1 MDAALQHRLLGDLRE
16 TFTSRIPG
24 GLTEKADARLRRTLE
39 HFAGEVKRIRGV
51 IDEQEVL
58 RETYESMTGWFR
70 RNTDQLMGTV
80 TAPFRPA
87 DVESAVAPDL
97 VPGGGG
103 LRMIGGE
110 RMEGEVDDPL
120 AMFHMATSDMDRFLR
135 PEPSNG
141 APPALPAALKPVE
154 TRAAAVDYTA
164 AALAVPAVP
173 TQPKD
178 FIQKQE
184 DIVKYR
190 EVEYN
195 LLLNSKDRDWL
206 HSGPKQNR
214 YNFSVVLDST
224 ARPQG
229 TGPQP
234 TITNRFRNIVR
245 VEFVKAILPVEGLE
259 VLNDPSGSD
268 TTGCYSVLALPF
280 INVLLDE
287 WTGNN
292 VGTNPTIDQSLAICQ
307 YDATW
312 RSDGFI
318 SNTTSSRGYTLFI
331 PKFMKAQRVYAPAP
345 LSNFQRLSFQILN
358 PENQQLSK
366 MPDSSA
372 VSAIINGTLSGSA
385 LFGSDTYIAIITKE
399 YFPQWAYSYLDK
411 VTFAGLTFNSATPA
425 VDAGGN
431 ALIEWLQRPEG
442 NVVLGIG
449 YTDPDTANI
458 TDGPNSCGYANVIF
472 IKNRLNDAATNGTCS
487 INPFTSGG
495 DDTDMY
501 TDMAEFPPSYQEGG
515 VLNLSRQVQLVLR
528 VITRELDPTTT
539 TRPDNI

>member
-1 MDAALQHRLLGDLRE
+1 MDVTTHNRLLGDLRE
-16 TFTSRIPG
+16 TFSSRLPA
-24 GLTEKADARLRRTLE
+24 GLTEKADTRLRRTLE
-39 HFAGEVKRIRGV
+39 HFVGEVKRIRGV
-51 IDEQEVL
+51 IDEKEVL

-70 RNTDQLMGTV
+70 RNTDQILGTPV
-80 TAPFRPA
+80 SPFRPA

-97 VPGGGG
+97 IPGGGG
-103 LRMIGGE
+103 LHAIGGE
-110 RMEGEVDDPL
+110 RMDGEVEDPL
-120 AMFHMATSDMDRFLR
+120 SMFHMATTDMDRFLR
-135 PEPSNG
+135 PEPSAG
-141 APPALPAALKPVE
+141 SPPAMPVALKPLE
-154 TRAAAVDYTA
+154 TRAAIVDYTA
-164 AALAVPAVP
+164 TALSVPAVP
-173 TQPKD
+173 AQAKD
-178 FIQKQE
+178 FLQKQE
-184 DIVKYR
+184 DVVKYR

-206 HSGPKQNR
+206 NNGNKQNR

-259 VLNDPSGSD
+259 VLNDPSGAD

-331 PKFMKAQRVYAPAP
+331 PKFMKAQRIYAPTP
-345 LSNFQRLSFQILN
+345 LSNFQRLSFQILS
-358 PENQQLSK
+358 PESQQLSK

-372 VSAIINGTLSGSA
+372 VNAIVNGSLSGST
-385 LFGSDTYIAIITKE
+385 LFGDTKYIAIVTKE

-411 VTFAGLTFNSATPA
+411 VTFAGLTFNSATTV
-425 VDAGGN
+425 VDAGGK

-442 NVVLGIG
+442 NVVLGVG
-449 YTDPDTANI
+449 YTNTTISSIADGAN
-458 TDGPNSCGYANVIF
+458 DCGYANVIF
-472 IKNRLNDAATNGTCS
+472 IKNRLIDPSSTGLCDTD
-487 INPFTSGG
+487 PFTPNDS
-495 DDTDMY
+495 DMY
-501 TDMAEFPPSYQEGG
+501 SEMADYPESYQEGG

-528 VITRELDPTTT
+528 VVTRELDPTTT